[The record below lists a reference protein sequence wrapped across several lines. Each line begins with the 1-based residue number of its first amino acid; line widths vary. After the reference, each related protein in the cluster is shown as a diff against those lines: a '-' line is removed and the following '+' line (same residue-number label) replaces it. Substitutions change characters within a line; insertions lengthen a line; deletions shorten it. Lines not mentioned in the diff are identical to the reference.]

1 MSRDE
6 FDQEESYLIDQAEQM
21 AKKKQEEYINDL
33 LAQTNILTEFDTS
46 KLTTEQKEKFN
57 TAKEDLSKNCLGA
70 ALLAATAKVNIEMG
84 ATNPGQ
90 YNPVSNTIKF
100 SSNDDI
106 GAGTLGS
113 ELFHAY
119 QQQLY
124 GTLSD
129 IYNGTKT
136 SGGSNMEF
144 EEKAF
149 NLKRDLLTK
158 DDGVAGENG
167 ISVGQPIGVNLE
179 AWSLRD
185 WLIGLEFDHP
195 TNPIVLSQS
204 ELKGWFDALEK
215 FQQYHKINNP
225 KTHYGDPIDYNQKPD
240 AILNLI
246 NKVLESDCN

>member
-1 MSRDE
+1 MG
-6 FDQEESYLIDQAEQM
+6 
-21 AKKKQEEYINDL
+21 
-33 LAQTNILTEFDTS
+33 QTNILTEFDIS

-57 TAKEDLSKNCLGA
+57 TAKEELSKNCLGA
-70 ALLAATAKVNIEMG
+70 SLLAATTKANIEMG
-84 ATNPGQ
+84 GTLGPGQ

-100 SSNDDI
+100 RSNDDI
-106 GAGTLGS
+106 GAGTLGA

-136 SGGSNMEF
+136 TGGSNMEF

-149 NLKRDLLTK
+149 NIKRDLLNV
-158 DDGVAGENG
+158 DAGMFTYPGEEGLTN
-167 ISVGQPIGVNLE
+167 
-179 AWSLRD
+179 
-185 WLIGLEFDHP
+185 WLIDLEFNHTTD
-195 TNPIVLSQS
+195 PIVLSQS
-204 ELKGWFDALEK
+204 ELKGWFDALEE
-215 FQQYHKINNP
+215 FQQYHEINNP
-225 KTHYGDPIDYNQKPD
+225 NTHYGDPIDYNQKPD